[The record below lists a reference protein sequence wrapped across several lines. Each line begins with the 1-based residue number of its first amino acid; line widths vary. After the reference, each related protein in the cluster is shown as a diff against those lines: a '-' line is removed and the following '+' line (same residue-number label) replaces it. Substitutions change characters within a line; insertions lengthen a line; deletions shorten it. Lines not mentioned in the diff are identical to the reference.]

1 MDEKIEY
8 NPAWGICKPIRNND
22 EYEIAKIIC
31 KTTHKT
37 ELKHCEIV
45 CNVDCINYGKA
56 IKEAGYRK
64 ESDTAREIISKLKE
78 LSQEKMEQTL
88 FDVYKFYTIGSG
100 ALDELAKEYGV
111 KL

>member
-37 ELKHCEIV
+37 ELKHCEIM

-64 ESDTAREIISKLKE
+64 ESDTAREILGLI
-78 LSQEKMEQTL
+78 
-88 FDVYKFYTIGSG
+88 
-100 ALDELAKEYGV
+100 LAKEFEKGDYLTDDELKKLVAEKYGV
-111 KL
+111 DLGE